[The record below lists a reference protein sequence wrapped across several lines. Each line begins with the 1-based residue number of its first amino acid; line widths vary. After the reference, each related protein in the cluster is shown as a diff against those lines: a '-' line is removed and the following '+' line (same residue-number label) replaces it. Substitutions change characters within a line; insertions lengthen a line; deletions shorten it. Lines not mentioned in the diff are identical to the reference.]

1 MNYWEKR
8 QQQLNQELEKDEK
21 KLKKKLS
28 SFYSAEYRKLEK
40 EIAAYYSVY
49 GEDKVIEYRKLMQN
63 LDDADRER
71 LIKRMQDF
79 AQLYPEYAD
88 MLPIR
93 ESIYKLNRLEGL
105 QMSILMQQLEIGAVD
120 IKTVREHLVRQA
132 VRNANQ
138 VAETMGYGKNFYSEN
153 SEIIRKIVN
162 AKWYDGK
169 DFSERIWGN
178 VQKLARYLGTDI
190 AAGFAR
196 GDSYNKLVSKL
207 RQRFEKVSRND
218 AYRLIYTEG
227 TFISNEARA
236 VAFEQDTEEYVFRIQ
251 HYKARRSGWSD
262 ICDDLHEKRFKW
274 SERKP
279 GINFPPM
286 HPWCHCT
293 ATPSV
298 TDREKFIEDYEKRHG
313 GDKKQAEKVAN
324 RMKEYSQGSGIGQ
337 KQERTILSRDEI
349 VERAKIYGFELEQ
362 NPSLLKY
369 DNGYPISNYLNK
381 KLGYDK
387 KPLVVSLKEFE
398 RLKAEGKTVLYRGVT
413 DYNAISAHDMVEQ
426 FKNGKF
432 YCGRGIYGYGT
443 YTDTKK
449 TVANY
454 YAHDSGITQNGE
466 VMEMVLSDDAKVVDY
481 LEIFTEYEKL
491 GIYKIIGEKPESYQD
506 VLDNVGAYAS
516 IKGYDAISLNGFQ
529 NKNHVIILNRGKVI
543 VKE

>member
-8 QQQLNQELEKDEK
+8 QKQLNQELEKDEK

-40 EIAAYYSVY
+40 EIAAYYSIY

-178 VQKLARYLGTDI
+178 IQKLARYLGRDI

-196 GDSYNKLVSKL
+196 GDSYSKLVLKL

-218 AYRLIYTEG
+218 AYPLIYTEG

-274 SERKP
+274 GERKP

-298 TDREKFIEDYEKRHG
+298 TDREKFVEDYEKRHG
-313 GDKKQAEKVAN
+313 NGEGKKISDRLKVVKNVDYGMIKKIIIPEQLRRATGITPNMIENMQKGINIIENEYELNLKWVLVEDLGTSRLDIPYLCRYAN
-324 RMKEYSQGSGIGQ
+324 NNGKHESIFVLNSGFDFTGF
-337 KQERTILSRDEI
+337 DEI
-349 VERAKIYGFELEQ
+349 VARAYAYGYFSGKSITDHIIHEMAHVMTGQHIE
-362 NPSLLKY
+362 
-369 DNGYPISNYLNK
+369 DAE
-381 KLGYDK
+381 
-387 KPLVVSLKEFE
+387 EFE
-398 RLKAEGKTVLYRGVT
+398 TFLNTVEKEYVPGV
-413 DYNAISAHDMVEQ
+413 S
-426 FKNGKF
+426 
-432 YCGRGIYGYGT
+432 GY
-443 YTDTKK
+443 
-449 TVANY
+449 
-454 YAHDSGITQNGE
+454 
-466 VMEMVLSDDAKVVDY
+466 SDDAKDGFETIAEAFVKIRNGEEVPDKARR
-481 LEIFTEYEKL
+481 LVEIYIERWK
-491 GIYKIIGEKPESYQD
+491 KK
-506 VLDNVGAYAS
+506 
-516 IKGYDAISLNGFQ
+516 
-529 NKNHVIILNRGKVI
+529 
-543 VKE
+543 

>member
-8 QQQLNQELEKDEK
+8 QQQLNQELEKDEE

-40 EIAAYYSVY
+40 EIAAYYSIY

-196 GDSYNKLVSKL
+196 GDSYSKLVSKL

-298 TDREKFIEDYEKRHG
+298 TDREKFVEDYEKRHG

-324 RMKEYSQGSGIGQ
+324 RFTEHISREDRKA
-337 KQERTILSRDEI
+337 ILSLEEVVEEAKKYGEEI
-349 VERAKIYGFELEQ
+349 LTGKSFLRYG
-362 NPSLLKY
+362 
-369 DNGYPISNYLNK
+369 NGNAITDYVNR
-381 KLGYDK
+381 KLGYDALPK
-387 KPLVVSLKEFE
+387 VVSEKEFE
-398 RLKAEGKTVLYRGVT
+398 ILKKGKQVLYRGVT
-413 DYNAISAHDMVEQ
+413 DTETMSADEMVES
-426 FKNGKF
+426 FKKGDF
-432 YCGRGIYGYGT
+432 FAGRGIYGCGT
-443 YTDTKK
+443 YTDINRNVAEYYMTK
-449 TVANY
+449 
-454 YAHDSGITQNGE
+454 GGNGKIL
-466 VMEMVLSDDAKVVDY
+466 EMILSDDARKVDFR
-481 LEIFTEYEKL
+481 EIFTEYEKTGIHKIKDKNPEAYQHILKNL
-491 GIYKIIGEKPESYQD
+491 GT
-506 VLDNVGAYAS
+506 YAS
-516 IKGYDAISLNGFQ
+516 IKGYDAILLNGFQ
-529 NKNHVIILNRGKVI
+529 NKYHVVILNRGKVI

>member
-8 QQQLNQELEKDEK
+8 QKQLNQELEKDEK

-40 EIAAYYSVY
+40 EIAAYYSIY

-178 VQKLARYLGTDI
+178 IQKLARYLGRDI

-196 GDSYNKLVSKL
+196 GDSYSKLVSKL

-274 SERKP
+274 GERKP

-286 HPWCHCT
+286 HPWCHWYRNTKC
-293 ATPSV
+293 
-298 TDREKFIEDYEKRHG
+298 
-313 GDKKQAEKVAN
+313 
-324 RMKEYSQGSGIGQ
+324 
-337 KQERTILSRDEI
+337 
-349 VERAKIYGFELEQ
+349 YG
-362 NPSLLKY
+362 
-369 DNGYPISNYLNK
+369 
-381 KLGYDK
+381 
-387 KPLVVSLKEFE
+387 
-398 RLKAEGKTVLYRGVT
+398 
-413 DYNAISAHDMVEQ
+413 
-426 FKNGKF
+426 
-432 YCGRGIYGYGT
+432 
-443 YTDTKK
+443 
-449 TVANY
+449 
-454 YAHDSGITQNGE
+454 
-466 VMEMVLSDDAKVVDY
+466 
-481 LEIFTEYEKL
+481 
-491 GIYKIIGEKPESYQD
+491 
-506 VLDNVGAYAS
+506 
-516 IKGYDAISLNGFQ
+516 
-529 NKNHVIILNRGKVI
+529 
-543 VKE
+543 